1 MKIQYTLQF
10 VQNLIEIEILPT
22 CVSRCVTRLR
32 KKFRSKFL
40 VIVRKKKRKKQ
51 LAAFTKQRL
60 RLDRKLHREIE
71 DERRRCQ
78 LATSYELL
86 QPWRNIHH
94 PFRIHLHVSW
104 RYARP
109 PRIPQNPLE
118 AVNLSAGR
126 PIPVDIPD
134 FINSSF
140 AGLHSAY

>member
-1 MKIQYTLQF
+1 MKLKSFQLAYR
-10 VQNLIEIEILPT
+10 VA
-22 CVSRCVTRLR
+22 LR
-32 KKFRSKFL
+32 DYAKNFSPNRNC
-40 VIVRKKKRKKQ
+40 KKKRKKQ

-78 LATSYELL
+78 LATSCELL

>member
-10 VQNLIEIEILPT
+10 VRNLIEIEILPT
-22 CVSRCVTRLR
+22 CVSRCVTQKISFQISRR
-32 KKFRSKFL
+32 I
-40 VIVRKKKRKKQ
+40 VIVRKKKKKQ
-51 LAAFTKQRL
+51 LAVFTKQRL

-78 LATSYELL
+78 LATSCELL